1 MTHRLLITLLL
12 LTASLVNGQTTGS
25 LAYDIYNGT
34 TFEQKTLVPSEGMYL
49 KWQGGLLV
57 NAAAGGGTWG
67 SITGTLSDQTDLQSA
82 LDAKLATNGNGANVT
97 DLNANNIS
105 TGTLDTARLP
115 TVPVASGGTST
126 TTLAANAVLLGN
138 GTSALQTVAPSTN
151 RNVLTSNG
159 TTWTSSPPIGLQAET
174 IDYAVRVTTAGGTIS
189 NQVLAAIDELIVE
202 LKANSVWTSID
213 ECSVFWG
220 TTIAAQAVK
229 LKYPSGAASSLTTT
243 NFTDAD
249 CTDPRAGFGPG
260 STNSSKYAQTD
271 YIPASNSRTYLNFS
285 FGVSFLGLMGIGDSF
300 GCPLVDTNV
309 TTAVKLGINPVIG
322 GVFPLAGNA
331 ARPNYID
338 GLHSYSLTAS
348 GQRYCLDNAVKSL
361 NTFAATPTYTT
372 VMSFWRT
379 QYSNTT
385 TWGTG
390 RIGFYFLGATLSE
403 TQQRAL
409 GAAVRRFEIAVGRR
423 RAVAPLVVIGDSI
436 TAGYN
441 SSPAYTTRWG
451 ALLAN
456 SLNLP
461 EINLGVEGC
470 TLQGTAATSVLTRYT
485 DAMLFRPAM
494 IAIMIGTNDTTF
506 TNFQANLNTVVSGWI
521 TAGMAP
527 QNIILFSMPYRTS
540 TLTFAQCL
548 ERANAA
554 RTTATTYGT
563 RYVDAMG
570 LFFANPSFIAD
581 TIHPTTAGH
590 AAIAK
595 TALEELEGYP
605 RDLIGIARG
614 INLNATGD
622 QAIRVLGTRRIIRR
636 IVITNASTSLAASG
650 VTATIRDTASG
661 GGNAIVATVAVTG
674 LTTAAKFAE
683 QTLFATAATDYITA
697 NPIFIN
703 ITVAHG
709 SAASADIYVYGDP
722 IE

>member
-1 MTHRLLITLLL
+1 VIVNAYVRPGDELPDPTGDAAWVLLKDTFPQGTPDEVERTLEFDVGGVTDHGA
-12 LTASLVNGQTTGS
+12 LTGLGDDDHPHYLNNARGDARYSALGHVHAVGGLTGLGTGVATALGVNVGSAGAPVVNGGALGTPASGVLTNATGLPLTTGVAGV
-25 LAYDIYNGT
+25 LKPENG
-34 TFEQKTLVPSEGMYL
+34 G
-49 KWQGGLLV
+49 
-57 NAAAGGGTWG
+57 AAANAETADYAAR
-67 SITGTLSDQTDLQSA
+67 IAAVSA
-82 LDAKLATNGNGANVT
+82 S
-97 DLNANNIS
+97 IS
-105 TGTLDTARLP
+105 TQ
-115 TVPVASGGTST
+115 
-126 TTLAANAVLLGN
+126 TLAAVDDL
-138 GTSALQTVAPSTN
+138 
-151 RNVLTSNG
+151 
-159 TTWTSSPPIGLQAET
+159 
-174 IDYAVRVTTAGGTIS
+174 VT
-189 NQVLAAIDELIVE
+189 E
-202 LKANSVWTSID
+202 LKAAGVWAQID

-220 TTIAAQAVK
+220 NTIAAQAVK
-229 LKYPSGAASSLTTT
+229 LKYPSGAASSLTTF

-249 CTDPRAGFGPG
+249 AADPRLGFGPG

-271 YIPASNSRTYLNFS
+271 YIPASNSRTYSNFS

-309 TTAVKLGINPVIG
+309 TSAVKLGINPVIG
-322 GVFPLAGNA
+322 GVFPLAASA

-348 GQRYCLDNAVKSL
+348 GQRYCLDNAVKTL

-390 RIGFYFLGATLSE
+390 RIGFYFLGATLTE
-403 TQQRAL
+403 AQQRAL

-441 SSPAYTTRWG
+441 ASPAYTTRWG

-456 SLNLP
+456 ALNLP
-461 EINLGVEGC
+461 EVNLGIEGC
-470 TLQGTAATSVLTRYT
+470 TLQGTTPTSVLTRYT
-485 DAMLFRPAM
+485 DAMLFRPAV
-494 IAIMIGTNDTTF
+494 IAIMVGTNDTTF
-506 TNFQANLNTVVSGWI
+506 TNFQANLNTVVAGWI
-521 TAGMAP
+521 SAGMAP
-527 QNIILFSMPYRTS
+527 QNIIVISMPYRTS

-554 RTTATTYGT
+554 RATATTYGT

-570 LFFANPSFIAD
+570 LFFATPSFIAD

-595 TALEELEGYP
+595 ACTEELVGYP
-605 RDLIGIARG
+605 RDLIGIGRG

-622 QAIRVLGTRRIIRR
+622 QAIRVLGTKRIIRR
-636 IVITNASTSLAASG
+636 IVLTNASVNLSASG
-650 VTATIRDTASG
+650 VVATIRDAASG
-661 GGNAIVATVAVTG
+661 GGNAVVSAVSTTG
-674 LTTAAKFAE
+674 LSASAKFQD
-683 QTLFATAATDYITA
+683 QTLFAAAATDQVTA
-697 NPIFIN
+697 NPLFVN
-703 ITVAHG
+703 ISTAHG
-709 SAASADIYVYGDP
+709 SAASVDVLIYGDP